1 MKNFFVAVLLSMA
14 TTLSAADLHYIAHR
28 GEYMTLPEEPAAE
41 VRKGRVD
48 APEGTRPAFERV
60 RDNRVNAVK
69 LDIQYTPDKVVVISH
84 DTNLKRTTG
93 HDLPIATTR
102 FEDLKNVPFL
112 KKGAFEGERIITLDE
127 ALGIV
132 KDCQLFYVDF
142 KAYTPEMMEDA
153 FKIFEKHGIATERIV
168 IATFTKSA
176 LRAAQTSHPEVR
188 RVLHISYTEQPDG
201 TFQVNGSVCCA
212 DFEEV
217 KSQLQAWRE
226 EMDLYGFNIPVASP
240 NTTPAL
246 VRELKAEGCWVTLW
260 YGHSTEVADR
270 FHDSGVDG
278 FVTGMPSSLRA
289 YIEGKS
295 QKP

>member
-1 MKNFFVAVLLSMA
+1 MKSIFIAVFLSMA
-14 TTLSAADLHYIAHR
+14 TTLSAADLYYIAHR
-28 GEYMTLPEEPAAE
+28 GEYMTLPEEPASE
-41 VRKGRVD
+41 VRKGKVD
-48 APEGTRPAFERV
+48 APEGTRPTFERV

-102 FEDLKNVPFL
+102 FEDLKKVPFL
-112 KKGAFEGERIITLDE
+112 KKGTFEDERIITLDE

-153 FKIFEKHGIATERIV
+153 FKIFGKHGVPTERIV
-168 IATFTKSA
+168 IATFTKNA

-188 RVLHISYTEQPDG
+188 RVLQISYAEQPDG
-201 TFQVNGSVCCA
+201 TFEVNGNVSCA
-212 DFEEV
+212 DFEGV
-217 KSQLQAWRE
+217 KKQMRAWRE

-240 NTTPAL
+240 YTTPAL
-246 VRELKAEGCWVTLW
+246 VRELKAGGCWVTLW
-260 YGHSTEVADR
+260 YGHSTDVADR

-295 QKP
+295 PKP